1 MNNNPIISVIIPVY
15 NVEKYLSQC
24 LDSIL
29 GQTFTD
35 FELLLV
41 DDGTP
46 DNSGLICDEYA
57 EKDYRIRVFHQ
68 KNLGASAS
76 RNIGIDNAKGEYIV
90 FVDSDDYV
98 EEDYLSHL
106 YQSRPNEDLG
116 MGIVVQGCKRCD
128 EKGMVI
134 KTTHL
139 QPCLYLYTKIDTFFA
154 QEIDSWGIFSP
165 CAKLFQRK
173 FLNEHSI
180 RFDSKTR
187 FAEDIPFILQCISE
201 CNYIVIGSELD
212 YYYINHSG
220 TVSNSLYSFDSLY
233 YSFSLCEQG
242 IFKVIEKCKF
252 SVQGSHNLFKT
263 INFIFSTLLKSDYH
277 YLKEV
282 TRKNRI
288 SNLCLIKDNN
298 IRYLRSYYSPDYM
311 VDKLGRILLMK
322 GWVQLYDMLL
332 VVLFRLKFKKMY
344 APPSI

>member
-1 MNNNPIISVIIPVY
+1 
-15 NVEKYLSQC
+15 
-24 LDSIL
+24 
-29 GQTFTD
+29 
-35 FELLLV
+35 
-41 DDGTP
+41 
-46 DNSGLICDEYA
+46 
-57 EKDYRIRVFHQ
+57 
-68 KNLGASAS
+68 
-76 RNIGIDNAKGEYIV
+76 
-90 FVDSDDYV
+90 
-98 EEDYLSHL
+98 
-106 YQSRPNEDLG
+106 
-116 MGIVVQGCKRCD
+116 
-128 EKGMVI
+128 MVI
-134 KTTHL
+134 KTSHL

-263 INFIFSTLLKSDYH
+263 INFTCHHRRLRCDRRQRQPREGRSRLATCLH
-277 YLKEV
+277 RRV
-282 TRKNRI
+282 HGRGCTRARVLTKQNAPT
-288 SNLCLIKDNN
+288 SNGRLVS
-298 IRYLRSYYSPDYM
+298 R
-311 VDKLGRILLMK
+311 LGRPFCLLATGGVGFGPASK
-322 GWVQLYDMLL
+322 HPIQ
-332 VVLFRLKFKKMY
+332 
-344 APPSI
+344 